1 MSCIMVEIYRST
13 IYFSP
18 GDVKG
23 FETAGPGL
31 NLECATH
38 EGTHSCDLLEKEEN
52 REYI

>member
-1 MSCIMVEIYRST
+1 M
-13 IYFSP
+13 
-18 GDVKG
+18 KG
-23 FETAGPGL
+23 FESAGPGL